1 MKFVVYS
8 QWKQLPENSNKLFAE
23 GEQDSLF
30 LSRIWLESLTD
41 HALAE
46 NQSII
51 LACVVED
58 ETFQAILPMMSSV
71 GDGLSALCANFTSFY
86 SPLVINH
93 GQQDVILSCLAK
105 GLSQMDFASIRFE
118 PIDSDDDN
126 IIRLRRCME
135 SCGFQSYPYFR
146 FYNWMHPLNGQS
158 FDQYMAER
166 PANLRNTI
174 NRKQRKFERDHAYDI
189 RLYKHED
196 IDQAL
201 LDYQV
206 IYKSSWKANELYSDF
221 TPSLVRSLSELG
233 WLRLAILYIQDKP
246 VATQIWF
253 VVHGKASIYRLAYD
267 EYWKNYSPGSILTQY
282 LMRYVIDTDKV
293 SEIDFLTGNERYKQ
307 DWMSVQK
314 ERSGLRFVKQA
325 KQKNRFSRMIESLK
339 NKS

>member
-8 QWKQLPENSNKLFAE
+8 QWKQLPENANRLFAQ

-30 LSRIWLESLTD
+30 LSRTWLESLTE

-46 NQSII
+46 NQSIM
-51 LACVVED
+51 LACVVDD
-58 ETFQAILPMMSSV
+58 ETFQAILPMMSSLR
-71 GDGLSALCANFTSFY
+71 DGLSALSANFTSFY
-86 SPLVINH
+86 SPLVSNH
-93 GQQDVILSCLAK
+93 GQQDVILSCLAE
-105 GLSQMDFASIRFE
+105 GLSQMDLPSIRLE
-118 PIDSDDDN
+118 PIDSYDDN
-126 IIRLRRCME
+126 IIRLRQCME

-174 NRKQRKFERDHAYDI
+174 NRKRRKFERDYAYDI
-189 RLYKHED
+189 RLFKHED
-196 IDQAL
+196 IDRAL

-221 TPSLVRSLSELG
+221 TPSLVRCLSELG

-267 EYWKNYSPGSILTQY
+267 ECWKSYSPGSILTQY

-293 SEIDFLTGNERYKQ
+293 SEVDFLTGNERYKQ
-307 DWMSVQK
+307 DWMSVQR

-325 KQKNRFSRMIESLK
+325 KQKNCFSRMIESLK
-339 NKS
+339 NKG